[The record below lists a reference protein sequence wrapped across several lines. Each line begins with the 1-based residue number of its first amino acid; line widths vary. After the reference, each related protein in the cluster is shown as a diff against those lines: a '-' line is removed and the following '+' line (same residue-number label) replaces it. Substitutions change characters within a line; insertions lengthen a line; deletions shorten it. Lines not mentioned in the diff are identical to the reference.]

1 MSERTEKIMLAQNET
16 LNKGTMWLLFLFL
29 GWSYGSMGKVGT
41 QVLYYFTL
49 GGLGLWALIR
59 LFTLNSAIDDY
70 NNKIY
75 MRYGLNDLIR

>member
-1 MSERTEKIMLAQNET
+1 MGDRTEKIMLAQNET
-16 LNKGTMWLLFLFL
+16 LKKGTMWLLFLFL
-29 GWSYGSMGKVGT
+29 GWSYGSMDKVGT

-59 LFTLNSAIDDY
+59 FFTLNSAIQDY